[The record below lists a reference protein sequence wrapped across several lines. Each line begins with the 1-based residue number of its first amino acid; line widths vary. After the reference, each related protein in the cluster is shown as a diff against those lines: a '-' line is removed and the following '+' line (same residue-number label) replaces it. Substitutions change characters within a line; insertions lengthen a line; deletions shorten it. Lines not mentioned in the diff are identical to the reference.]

1 MRKTELTYQVSF
13 NTPAFLGNAEQQA
26 QWRTPPFKA
35 MLRQW
40 WRVVKAPDVG
50 YDHHKLLTLEND
62 LFGSAGDDDGGGGG
76 GGRSKVL
83 LRLSGWD
90 AGTLPRVP
98 NGEMVNHDEV
108 PSKQVGANLY
118 LGYGP
123 IGGQTR
129 NAIDVKGP
137 AQIFKIRCPEEHADA
152 LQKAMQLAAWF
163 GTLGS
168 RSRNGWGSLEISSLD
183 DTPLLGFSALGSTDS
198 IQCVTPPRLLSKCLD
213 SEWRHAVGAGS
224 DGAPAIWRLFKPGP
238 KNDKGQ
244 TTLVAFASWEE
255 AMKELARI
263 KIAVRT
269 APYFKFQNGGK
280 EGHPSPLP
288 RHVLSYPTGSK
299 HSVSASNWGQSGR
312 MANQVLFKVHRR
324 EAGFVATIAHFPTR
338 IPHHMA
344 SRLQL
349 PDQVAVWQEVH
360 RLLDVERKNGLQR
373 MKGTPA

>member
-1 MRKTELTYQVSF
+1 MSKTELTYQVSF

-35 MLRQW
+35 LLRQW

-50 YDHHKLLTLEND
+50 YDHRRLLVMENE
-62 LFGSAGDDDGGGGG
+62 LFGSAGDDDGGG
-76 GGRSKVL
+76 RSKVQ

-90 AGTLPRVP
+90 AGMLARVP
-98 NGEMVNHDEV
+98 NGEMVSHDEV

-129 NAIDVKGP
+129 SAIDVKAP
-137 AQIFKIRCPEEHADA
+137 AQIFKIRCPDEHADD

-168 RSRNGWGSLEISSLD
+168 RSRNGWGSIEITGTDSR
-183 DTPLLGFSALGSTDS
+183 PLLGFGALGAKDS
-198 IQCVTPPRLLSKCLD
+198 IQSIAPPLSLSKCLNH
-213 SEWRHAVGAGS
+213 EWRHAIGTGD
-224 DGAPAIWRLFKPGP
+224 DGVPAIWRLFKLGP
-238 KNDKGQ
+238 KNEKGQ
-244 TTLVAFASWEE
+244 TTLVNFASWEE

-269 APYFKFQNGGK
+269 APYFKFQNGGNQ
-280 EGHPSPLP
+280 GHPTPLA

-299 HSVSASNWGQSGR
+299 HSVSANNWGQSGR

-324 EAGFVATIAHFPTR
+324 ESGFVATIAHFPTR

-344 SRLQL
+344 ARLQL
-349 PDQVAVWQEVH
+349 PDQVAVWKEVH
-360 RLLDVERKNGLQR
+360 RLLDTERTNGLQR
-373 MKGTPA
+373 MKGAAA

>member
-1 MRKTELTYQVSF
+1 MSMRELTYQVSF

-35 MLRQW
+35 LLRQW
-40 WRVVKAPDVG
+40 WRVVQAPDVD
-50 YDHHKLLTLEND
+50 YDHRALLKLENE
-62 LFGSAGDDDGGGGG
+62 LFGSAGDNDS
-76 GGRSKVL
+76 GGRSKVQ

-90 AGTLPRVP
+90 AGTLSHVP
-98 NGEMVNHDEV
+98 NGEMVGHDEV

-123 IGGQTR
+123 IGGQSR
-129 NAIDVKGP
+129 SAIDVKAP
-137 AQIFKIRCPEEHADA
+137 PQKFKIRCPEEHAVA
-152 LQKAMQLAAWF
+152 LQKAIQLAAWF

-168 RSRNGWGSLEISSLD
+168 RSRNGWGSLDITSLD
-183 DTPLLGFSALGSTDS
+183 LDNTPLLGFSGLGSAES
-198 IQCVTPPRLLSKCLD
+198 IQRVIAPRLLSNCLD
-213 SEWRHAVGAGS
+213 SEWRHAIGASS
-224 DGAPAIWRLFKPGP
+224 DGTPAVWRLFKLGP

-244 TTLVAFASWEE
+244 TTLVTFASWEE

-269 APYFKFQNGGK
+269 APYFKFQNGGNQ
-280 EGHPSPLP
+280 GHPFPLP

-299 HSVSASNWGQSGR
+299 HSVSANNWGQSGR

-324 EAGFVATIAHFPTR
+324 ETGFVATIAHFPTR
-338 IPHHMA
+338 IPDHMA

-360 RLLDVERKNGLQR
+360 RLLDVERRNGLQR
-373 MKGTPA
+373 MKGMPA

>member
-1 MRKTELTYQVSF
+1 MTMRELTYQVSF

-35 MLRQW
+35 LLRQW
-40 WRVVKAPDVG
+40 WRIIKAPSVG
-50 YDHHKLLTLEND
+50 YDHRELLRRENA
-62 LFGSAGDDDGGGGG
+62 LFGAAGDEKQPHIGK
-76 GGRSKVL
+76 SKVQ

-90 AGTLPRVP
+90 AGTLSRVP
-98 NGEMVNHDEV
+98 NGEMVSHDEV

-129 NAIDVKGP
+129 SAIDVKAP
-137 AQIFKIRCPEEHADA
+137 AQILKIRCPEEHADA

-168 RSRNGWGSLEISSLD
+168 RSRNGWGSLEITSSD
-183 DTPLLGFSALGSTDS
+183 DTPILGFNALSSKDS
-198 IQCVTPPRLLSKCLD
+198 IENITQPRLLSDCLN
-213 SEWRHAVGAGS
+213 SEWRHAIGASSIGI
-224 DGAPAIWRLFKPGP
+224 PAIWRLFKLGP
-238 KNDKGQ
+238 KNDEGK
-244 TTLVAFASWEE
+244 TTLVSFTSWEE
-255 AMKELARI
+255 AMKELACI

-269 APYFKFQNGGK
+269 APYFKFQSGGNQ
-280 EGHPSPLP
+280 GHPSPLP

-338 IPHHMA
+338 IPHHMVGN
-344 SRLQL
+344 LQL
-349 PDQVAVWQEVH
+349 PDQLAVWHEVH
-360 RLLDVERKNGLQR
+360 RLLDAERKNGLQR
-373 MKGTPA
+373 MKGIPA